1 MVLALPAPARI
12 PVAAGAL
19 GLVLT
24 VINQLSAE
32 SVDPA
37 LQRAGVVA
45 AILSVVL
52 MLVGLLWTR
61 ITPVVAER
69 APLGGREGLAMA
81 TGLPESLRR
90 ELGWGSALVLTAT
103 PAACLLLLWD
113 QNCLLRRGLLTD
125 SEFVPGAICQ
135 RALESGKA
143 ISLVDLKLYPGR
155 EEFEALLPGLPSVL
169 VQPIAD
175 RGILLVGGWSARCF
189 SRSDLTW
196 LEGWTQRLTAE
207 WVPALDE
214 AVAAAVVPAGS
225 GPGTG

>member
-1 MVLALPAPARI
+1 MVSALPAPARI
-12 PVAAGAL
+12 PVVAGAV
-19 GLVLT
+19 GLVMT
-24 VINQLSAE
+24 VVNQLSAE
-32 SVDPA
+32 AVNPA

-69 APLGGREGLAMA
+69 AELSGREGLVLAE
-81 TGLPESLRR
+81 GLPEPLRR
-90 ELGWGSALVLTAT
+90 ELGWGSALILTAT

-113 QNCLLRRGLLTD
+113 QNCLLRRGLLAETD
-125 SEFVPGAICQ
+125 FVVGAISQ

-143 ISLVDLKLYPGR
+143 ISLVDLRLYPGR
-155 EEFEALLPGLPSVL
+155 EEFEGLLPGLPSVL

-175 RGILLVGGWSARCF
+175 RGLLLVGGWSARCF

-207 WVPALDE
+207 WAPALDA
-214 AVAAAVVPAGS
+214 AVAAGAGPVGS
-225 GPGTG
+225 VPGTG

>member
-1 MVLALPAPARI
+1 VALVLPAPARI
-12 PVAAGAL
+12 PVVAGAL
-19 GLVLT
+19 GLAMT

-32 SVDPA
+32 AVDPA

-69 APLGGREGLAMA
+69 APLSGREGLLLAE
-81 TGLPESLRR
+81 GLPESLRR

-103 PAACLLLLWD
+103 PAACLVLLWD
-113 QNCLLRRGLLTD
+113 QSCLLRRGLLSD
-125 SEFVPGAICQ
+125 SEIVPGAICR

-155 EEFEALLPGLPSVL
+155 EEFEGLLPGLPSVL
-169 VQPIAD
+169 VQPISD
-175 RGILLVGGWSARCF
+175 RGLLLVGGWSARCF

-207 WVPALDE
+207 WAPALDE
-214 AVAAAVVPAGS
+214 AVAAGATPAGS
-225 GPGTG
+225 GPETD